1 MPPFTAIALDR
12 LIESGDSKSVDK
24 SSRYLK
30 PPIPPNSKLR
40 RRNSTS
46 AAERKGNRP
55 QISPALYATPD
66 ATPLPDS
73 TSFFPSSPYI
83 VNHKRR
89 GPCLSRSSS
98 EILSRQI
105 TLEEDEWG
113 QCANAPGC
121 TLVYLPFLFPPE
133 LSSNNAPHTFV
144 RDIEA
149 ELREIRS
156 NLLIEI
162 EKRKKAEETLNQ
174 MRCKWQRISQEFA
187 VAGLALPV
195 DPVDATDD
203 ELVKPVEE
211 LRQQESV
218 ARLVSLSVG
227 RGVARAE
234 MQMEMESQIK
244 LKNFEVAR
252 LLDRLHY
259 YKAVNQE
266 MSQRNQEAIEMARR
280 DRQRKKRR
288 QKWVWGSIAAAIT
301 LGMTALA
308 WSYLPSGKASSA
320 SSARITQAPVSDDA
334 ITKTA
339 NCLSTSGE
347 NSGEKRTVVME
358 LLALHISPTLAR
370 ECFLTASNNNSCVF
384 PRYVRN
390 RHGKSRFRFQARK
403 GGSRSWNPNKISRLD
418 LIQQVLER
426 NNLIE
431 DSQEEDED
439 EDEISGDD
447 SSFLSLSEK
456 PDRNMALLD
465 EYELEELDF
474 TSPTNH
480 RSGYVAVLGKPNVG
494 KSTLA
499 NQMIGQKLSIVTDK
513 PQTTRHRVLGICSG
527 PEYQWYEKFTD
538 VDEVIPVSAKYGHGV
553 DDIKDWI
560 LSKLPTG
567 PPYYPKMILYDTPG
581 VIEKKMHKLDSMMM
595 KNVRS
600 AALMLTVYLL
610 LLMHINEVLE
620 EGVGDFKCTLPT
632 LLVLNKKDL
641 IKPGE
646 IAKKLEDIVSEHPE
660 RFFVAEIVRE
670 KIFMQYRNE
679 VPYAC
684 QVNVVSYKTRPN
696 AKEFIQVEIVV
707 EKDSQKIILIG
718 KGGKALKTLATAA
731 RLDIE
736 DFLQK
741 KVFLEVEVKVKEN
754 WRQDEGLLRYYGY
767 GGQIRAL

>member
-1 MPPFTAIALDR
+1 
-12 LIESGDSKSVDK
+12 
-24 SSRYLK
+24 
-30 PPIPPNSKLR
+30 
-40 RRNSTS
+40 
-46 AAERKGNRP
+46 
-55 QISPALYATPD
+55 
-66 ATPLPDS
+66 
-73 TSFFPSSPYI
+73 
-83 VNHKRR
+83 
-89 GPCLSRSSS
+89 
-98 EILSRQI
+98 
-105 TLEEDEWG
+105 
-113 QCANAPGC
+113 
-121 TLVYLPFLFPPE
+121 
-133 LSSNNAPHTFV
+133 
-144 RDIEA
+144 
-149 ELREIRS
+149 
-156 NLLIEI
+156 
-162 EKRKKAEETLNQ
+162 
-174 MRCKWQRISQEFA
+174 
-187 VAGLALPV
+187 
-195 DPVDATDD
+195 
-203 ELVKPVEE
+203 
-211 LRQQESV
+211 
-218 ARLVSLSVG
+218 
-227 RGVARAE
+227 
-234 MQMEMESQIK
+234 
-244 LKNFEVAR
+244 
-252 LLDRLHY
+252 
-259 YKAVNQE
+259 
-266 MSQRNQEAIEMARR
+266 
-280 DRQRKKRR
+280 
-288 QKWVWGSIAAAIT
+288 
-301 LGMTALA
+301 
-308 WSYLPSGKASSA
+308 
-320 SSARITQAPVSDDA
+320 
-334 ITKTA
+334 
-339 NCLSTSGE
+339 
-347 NSGEKRTVVME
+347 ME

-431 DSQEEDED
+431 DSQEED

-527 PEYQWYEKFTD
+527 PEYQMILYDTPGVIEKKMHKLDSMMMKNVRSAALNADCVLVIVDALLEEGVGDFKCTLPTLLVLNKKDLIKPGEIAKKLEWYEKFTD

-567 PPYYPKMILYDTPG
+567 PPYYPK
-581 VIEKKMHKLDSMMM
+581 
-595 KNVRS
+595 
-600 AALMLTVYLL
+600 
-610 LLMHINEVLE
+610 
-620 EGVGDFKCTLPT
+620 
-632 LLVLNKKDL
+632 
-641 IKPGE
+641 
-646 IAKKLEDIVSEHPE
+646 DIVSEHPE